1 MKTKQL
7 IYECQTHRLLTEQW
21 NLLTEDQRSDI
32 ILFEREIGPL
42 YKQLH
47 EALGAELT
55 ADQVDALF
63 KKAEQVTSGDKTL
76 AGKALGAVG
85 AAAKLPFEVTAK
97 INKKM
102 DDLFKEKI
110 KTMKPVQNFDAA
122 FNKLK
127 ENIVAKTGGK
137 DGGVMKSV
145 EAYRNFAKKHPIA
158 QSLIIAALTT
168 LAGFIGGPLG
178 GAIANFG
185 LRSIDRL
192 LKGED
197 ISDVLYKGAKSAVT
211 GALIGL
217 GVRKLTEMI
226 GNAYAEFSNP
236 VKLTKEVTLV
246 QGNVSIS
253 TDDPAI
259 LKALKDAGLEGS
271 ANDSTAFDIF
281 TTDAAAANAFKA
293 KIDALNKFISEHD
306 SSDPETLKHI
316 IGQANELST
325 TADTIGKSM
334 HKVWEGSHD
343 YLLDPSKNA
352 VLQQMGINHKV
363 SYDDYNKIFKDFT
376 EKFNIKIA
384 GGTSARVGE
393 IGYLSNQAYIQA
405 GMSVDQAA
413 NVGDLTFIPTK
424 EFAKT
429 VASVAKQVDV
439 SRVSAAV
446 ENTLT
451 TKGDNLAAIQAIS
464 SMIQHTGQNAVEAA
478 NAIINSAKISTFFG
492 GLGNALQAAAQ
503 GATAGSDTAQDNKKD
518 AENDKIPDFTNESL
532 MLSEIYKKLQKEAYD
547 PKTGNYNTL
556 PDETTSFTGLGDK
569 IKGAA
574 KGAWDKTKSAASGAA
589 SAVGTA
595 AKNITQKITYDKLM
609 KAWTDAGKP
618 LQTAKVL
625 DVMKKAGMSDE
636 QIDVVQS
643 DKPATTEEPKPSREE
658 KVKKFAEYIK
668 RKKLVDAVKAYLNTT
683 AEPTAEKKPEEKTPE
698 KSRGSDFLNP
708 ISETRKYR
716 RWK

>member
-1 MKTKQL
+1 MKKKQL

-21 NLLTEDQRSDI
+21 NLLTEAQRSDI
-32 ILFEREIGPL
+32 ILFERELGPL
-42 YKQLH
+42 YRQLH

-76 AGKALGAVG
+76 AGKALGGLG

-127 ENIVAKTGGK
+127 ENIVSKTGGK
-137 DGGVMKSV
+137 DGNVMKSV

-168 LAGFIGGPLG
+168 LASFIGGPLG

-185 LRSIDRL
+185 IRSIDRL

-197 ISDVLYKGAKSAVT
+197 ISDVLYKGVKSAVT

-236 VKLTKEVTLV
+236 VKLTEDVTLV
-246 QGNVSIS
+246 QGSVSIS

-271 ANDSTAFDIF
+271 ANDSTAFHIF

-293 KIDALNKFISEHD
+293 KMDALNKFISEHD

-376 EKFNIKIA
+376 EKFNLKVA
-384 GGTSARVGE
+384 GGSGAQVGE
-393 IGYLSNQAYIQA
+393 IGYLSNQAYTQA
-405 GMSVDQAA
+405 GMSVSQAA
-413 NVGDLTFIPTK
+413 NVGELHFIPTK

-429 VASVAKQVDV
+429 VAGVAKQVDV

-451 TKGDNLAAIQAIS
+451 TKGDNLAAIHAIS
-464 SMIQHTGQNAVEAA
+464 SMIQHTGQNAVQAS
-478 NAIINSAKISTFFG
+478 NAIINSAKISTFFA
-492 GLGNALQAAAQ
+492 GLGNALQSAAQ
-503 GATAGSDTAQDNKKD
+503 GAVAGKDTAQDNKKD
-518 AENDKIPDFTNESL
+518 AENDQIPDFTNESL
-532 MLSEIYKKLQKEAYD
+532 MLSEIYRNMQREAYGYD
-547 PKTGNYNTL
+547 TGTV
-556 PDETTSFTGLGDK
+556 PDGFTGLGGDIK
-569 IKGAA
+569 KGVGNLWNKAKGAA
-574 KGAWDKTKSAASGAA
+574 SSAA
-589 SAVGTA
+589 SAVGTT
-595 AKNITQKITYDKLM
+595 AKNVTQKITYDKLM
-609 KAWTDAGKP
+609 KAWTAAGKP

-636 QIDVVQS
+636 QIDAVQS
-643 DKPATTEEPKPSREE
+643 DKPAEKEAPKPSREE

-668 RKKLVDAVKAYLNTT
+668 RKKLVNAVKAYLNTT
-683 AEPTAEKKPEEKTPE
+683 TAPEKKAEPEKP
-698 KSRGSDFLNP
+698 RGNDFLNP
-708 ISETRKYR
+708 ISESRKYR
-716 RWK
+716 KWK